1 MKSLSSISL
10 QNDDDSHQTIV
21 KPSHLGNYYHQLAN
35 GDAGMMNDGSCEG
48 WNIWLEIIVIT
59 IILIISALFHPHHH
73 HTISIFCHLSLHT
86 RWHRLVSLSRRPS
99 RRRWQMPEI
108 QKSQHFRLGNLSTV
122 VEKKYLFD
130 LIIKVLCWNEDLS
143 GKVLKAEGTFWV
155 KKLVKKNSPLPKC
168 FFDINYHH
176 WTSGNV
182 FWPFLA
188 PRDPQ
193 GMSRGVLDQKF

>member
-1 MKSLSSISL
+1 M
-10 QNDDDSHQTIV
+10 QEWWMMEVV
-21 KPSHLGNYYHQLAN
+21 KLA
-35 GDAGMMNDGSCEG
+35 
-48 WNIWLEIIVIT
+48 IWLEIIVIT

-130 LIIKVLCWNEDLS
+130 LMIKVLCRTKICNFFSEPHLGSNFKILNCMNWTRPS
-143 GKVLKAEGTFWV
+143 EGQ
-155 KKLVKKNSPLPKC
+155 K
-168 FFDINYHH
+168 
-176 WTSGNV
+176 
-182 FWPFLA
+182 WPFWA
-188 PRDPQ
+188 E
-193 GMSRGVLDQKF
+193 MGVDFSKKKFYLTCPDMHLNAVFGSNKRW